1 MQKTSV
7 AMFGKHGIAQHAN
20 CPRTLCMCTSPCPL
34 NMCPIYLEWNY
45 ENLNESSLMFEQ
57 NSFISIPV
65 NPISFI
71 ALSIS
76 ETGTGTGQSN

>member
-1 MQKTSV
+1 MTILYCVTIENKRVDFLKT
-7 AMFGKHGIAQHAN
+7 
-20 CPRTLCMCTSPCPL
+20 L
-34 NMCPIYLEWNY
+34 YLEWNY